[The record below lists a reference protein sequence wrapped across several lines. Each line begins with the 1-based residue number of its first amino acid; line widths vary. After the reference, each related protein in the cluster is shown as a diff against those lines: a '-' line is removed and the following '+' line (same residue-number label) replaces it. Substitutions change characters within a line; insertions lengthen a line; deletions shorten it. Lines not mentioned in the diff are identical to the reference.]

1 MMRCCSML
9 VSGESRRGGEDKMLE
24 DLEKSVLKVYEECIG
39 ENEACISTIDMLRH
53 IELKMETLTQEQEVL
68 NPKKVELARVT
79 CEKERRHREKEARM
93 EKQRQMEAERN
104 KAALDR
110 ALAPP
115 FRPSGRRPVF
125 R

>member
-1 MMRCCSML
+1 MYQHDRHAAPH
-9 VSGESRRGGEDKMLE
+9 RAEDGVFDTGTGASQPEEGLQYIACN
-24 DLEKSVLKVYEECIG
+24 KVYKYEP
-39 ENEACISTIDMLRH
+39 
-53 IELKMETLTQEQEVL
+53 Q
-68 NPKKVELARVT
+68 VELARVT

-93 EKQRQMEAERN
+93 EKQRLMEAQRN